1 MHKKKVIEIDGDQH
15 ERFEEYKLRDKEK
28 DRLLIENGWQVLQIK
43 WKDMMKD
50 SKYWIKT
57 SKDVIDI

>member
-28 DRLLIENGWQVLQIK
+28 DKLLVENGWQVLRIK

-57 SKDVIDI
+57 AKDFIDR